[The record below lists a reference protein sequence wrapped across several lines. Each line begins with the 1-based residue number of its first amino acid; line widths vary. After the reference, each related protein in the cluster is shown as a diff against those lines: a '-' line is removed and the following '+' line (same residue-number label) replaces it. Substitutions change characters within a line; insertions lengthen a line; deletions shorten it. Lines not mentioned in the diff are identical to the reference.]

1 MKEQPENKNRLLY
14 GGIEAGGTKFICAIG
29 TRAGDLKE
37 TKKFPTTTPVET
49 LNHAVEF
56 FREYSDKQ
64 QLAAVGIASFGPLD
78 LDMSS
83 LTFGYITS
91 TPKPGWENTDIS
103 GTVRKALNVP
113 VALDTDVNGAAF
125 GEYRFGGAKG
135 IDSFIYLT
143 IGTGIGGGGMING
156 KLIHGLLHP
165 EMGHIRIPHDWE
177 KDPFSGLCP
186 YHYDCFE
193 GLASGTA
200 IHGRWGKTPEELPD
214 RHPAWDL
221 EAHYVALA
229 LTSYICILSPRRIIL
244 GGGVMERSAMLPSIR
259 EKVQKLLNNY
269 IDKPEITKDI
279 DNYIVK
285 PQLGTCAGVLGAI
298 ALAEEKYK
306 SRDR

>member
-1 MKEQPENKNRLLY
+1 MKQQPENKSGLLY
-14 GGIEAGGTKFICAIG
+14 GGIEAGGTKFICAVG
-29 TRAGDLKE
+29 TGAGDLKE
-37 TKKFPTTTPVET
+37 TKRFPTTTPAET

-64 QLAAVGIASFGPLD
+64 QLAAVGIASFGPID
-78 LDMSS
+78 LERSS
-83 LTFGYITS
+83 LIFGYITS

-103 GTVRKALNVP
+103 GTIRRALNVP
-113 VALDTDVNGAAF
+113 IALDTDVNGAAL
-125 GEYRFGGAKG
+125 GEYRFGGAKD
-135 IDSFIYLT
+135 IDTFIYLT

-186 YHYDCFE
+186 YHHDCFE

-200 IHGRWGKTPEELPD
+200 IHGRWGKPAEKLPD

-221 EAHYVALA
+221 EAHYIALA

-244 GGGVMERSAMLPSIR
+244 GGGVMERSAMLPLIR
-259 EKVQKLLNNY
+259 DKVQKLLNNY
-269 IDKPEITKDI
+269 IDKPEITKNI
-279 DNYIVK
+279 DHYIVK
-285 PQLGTCAGVLGAI
+285 PQLGKCAGILGTI
-298 ALAEEKYK
+298 ALAEEEYK